1 LAAAPSLA
9 NVSAAMPQTTLYFK
23 AVERLLQADH
33 IDWAEAAELVG
44 EIARDSAEV
53 TLRQAASQA
62 LPILRSAAHHGADHT
77 THDAARRRL
86 VVVLDV
92 LFELTTPRF
101 GRRGAAPK
109 PLSAEQRARKLLG
122 LPIDG
127 PLSGPEI
134 HGAFRRAA
142 KVMHPDAGGS
152 EGAFRELAA
161 AQEMLMRRPC

>member
-1 LAAAPSLA
+1 
-9 NVSAAMPQTTLYFK
+9 MPQTTSYFK
-23 AVERLLQADH
+23 AVERLLQSDP
-33 IDWAEAAELVG
+33 IDWAEAIDLISA
-44 EIARDSAEV
+44 IARDSAEV
-53 TLRQAASQA
+53 TLRQAAGQA
-62 LPILRSAAHHGADHT
+62 LPILRSAAHHGADDA

-86 VVVLDV
+86 IVVLDV

-101 GRRGAAPK
+101 GRRSAAPK

-127 PLSGPEI
+127 PLSRPEI

-142 KVMHPDAGGS
+142 KIMHPDAGGS

-161 AQEMLMRRPC
+161 AQDVLMNKPC